1 METNILFKK
10 LSFAEIRDGL
20 AIIHDEGE
28 LLFAPVPSPPHHKTL
43 SAGAFPVSFPAIS
56 PRDVSNSRVVAE
68 WYDGGSFLCSS
79 AFFVK

>member
-28 LLFAPVPSPPHHKTL
+28 LLFTPVPSP
-43 SAGAFPVSFPAIS
+43 SQNAVS
-56 PRDVSNSRVVAE
+56 RRVSCEFSRHIIT
-68 WYDGGSFLCSS
+68 
-79 AFFVK
+79 